1 MTTEGHPP
9 TLDTPGLDP
18 SPLADPPSPLLEGL
32 TDPQRDAVTHVDGPL
47 LVLAGPGS
55 GKTRVIT
62 HRVAFLVRECGVAPW
77 NVLAITFTNK
87 AAAEMRERLHGL
99 LTDRQAKALQVST
112 FHALCAKL
120 IRLYADRLG
129 LPPGY
134 SIYDTADQK
143 AAVKQALTDLE
154 INTKNFPPAQVL
166 SRISDAKNKLVGPDE
181 YARAASDFYAR
192 TVAKAY
198 TKYTD
203 ILQRNGALDFDDL
216 LMKTVELC
224 KHHPDV
230 LAELQQRYQYVL
242 VDEYQDTNHAQFM
255 IASAIAAAHKNIMA
269 TGDPDQS
276 IYGWRGADLNNIL
289 DFEAHYPDA
298 TLVRLEQNYRST
310 KAILHAADT
319 LIQNNTQRKHKS
331 LWTDNHPGEPIDVA
345 TLTDEHAEAQHV
357 VDTFRKRHEEDNV
370 PWAGMAVFYRIN
382 SLSRV
387 AEDAFRNAGIPYQIA
402 RGTAFYDR
410 KEIKDA
416 VGYLRAIANPSDE
429 VTLFRIINNPAR
441 GISKKTTDAL
451 QAYALAHNT
460 PMDALLADPTQVDAL
475 NPRAQTAVQRFNQLL
490 TAWRQIAGLSDTG
503 PDATNEVSLRA
514 FVERVLRESGLEA
527 HYRNDKADPDSER
540 LANLMEL
547 VSAAQ
552 QFEDELTL
560 DVAIDAIE
568 EQAIAQ
574 VDQEQEPPDH
584 NDPDHGNLSTDTAL
598 RPSSF
603 VLRPSPPPPPSD
615 LPPRLSLTDKLLA
628 FLERIAL
635 VADVDA
641 VESDAGAVTLM
652 TLHAAKG
659 LEFDTVALVGF
670 EDGLLPHDRANT
682 DPNELEEER
691 RLAFV
696 GITRAMRRLLITHAN
711 VRTVFGTA
719 SATIPSRFLKEL
731 PDDDD
736 TVRTHRL
743 DDHHDA
749 QADWERSDR
758 SGHAAFGRT
767 MSKRQLAAMRG
778 ESPNTGRAQRAAAQ
792 GQAAQYPPGTLVR
805 HPKFG
810 LGRVQQTAPMGA
822 QTRCLIEFNTAGR
835 KTLILQYA
843 RLEIVTDHDMAG
855 GNNDTVINDGP
866 TFVPDDGLPF

>member
-1 MTTEGHPP
+1 
-9 TLDTPGLDP
+9 
-18 SPLADPPSPLLEGL
+18 
-32 TDPQRDAVTHVDGPL
+32 VTHVDGPL

-77 NVLAITFTNK
+77 HVLAITFTNK
-87 AAAEMRERLHGL
+87 AAAEMRARLHGL
-99 LTDRQAKALQVST
+99 LSDKQAKALQVST

-120 IRLYADRLG
+120 IRVYADRLG

-166 SRISDAKNKLVGPDE
+166 GRISDAKNKLIGPED
-181 YARAASDFYAR
+181 YARHAHDFYAR

-198 TKYTD
+198 KKYAE
-203 ILQRNGALDFDDL
+203 ILLRNGALDFDDL
-216 LMKTVELC
+216 LMNMVTLC
-224 KHHPDV
+224 KQHPDV
-230 LAELQQRYQYVL
+230 LGELQERFRYVL

-255 IASAIAAAHKNIMA
+255 IASAIAAKHKNIMA

-319 LIQNNTQRKHKS
+319 LIQHNSKRKHKS

-345 TLTDEHAEAQHV
+345 ALRDEHAEADFV
-357 VDTFRKRHEEDNV
+357 VQRFRQRREQDGV

-387 AEDAFRNAGIPYQIA
+387 VEDAFRNAGIPYQIA

-416 VGYLRAIANPSDE
+416 VAYLRAIANPADE
-429 VTLFRIINNPAR
+429 VTLLRIINNPAR

-451 QAYALAHNT
+451 QAHALAHAVSI
-460 PMDALLADPTQVDAL
+460 DRLLADPSQVAAI
-475 NPRAQTAVQRFNQLL
+475 NPRAQAAVARFHATLDQ
-490 TAWRQIAGLSDTG
+490 WRRSAGLTSPPPPTDDG
-503 PDATNEVSLRA
+503 PAITEVSLRA

-527 HYRNDKADPDSER
+527 HHRNDKSDPDQER

-552 QFEDELTL
+552 QFEEELTL
-560 DVAIDAIE
+560 DVALDDLE
-568 EQAIAQ
+568 SVAIAEG
-574 VDQEQEPPDH
+574 DAPEDGAREP
-584 NDPDHGNLSTDTAL
+584 DPTAPLPL
-598 RPSSF
+598 R
-603 VLRPSPPPPPSD
+603 
-615 LPPRLSLTDKLLA
+615 DKLLT

-659 LEFDTVALVGF
+659 LEFDTVAVVGL

-696 GITRAMRRLLITHAN
+696 GITRAMRRLLLTHAHL
-711 VRTVFGTA
+711 RTVFGTT
-719 SATIPSRFLKEL
+719 SATIPSRFLNEL
-731 PDDDD
+731 PDDPD
-736 TVRTHRL
+736 TVREVTVESE
-743 DDHHDA
+743 DDA
-749 QADWERSDR
+749 EDR
-758 SGHAAFGRT
+758 PAFGRT
-767 MSKRQLAAMRG
+767 MGDRRLAAMRRRDG
-778 ESPNTGRAQRAAAQ
+778 PSTGRAQRSAATAAA
-792 GQAAQYPPGTLVR
+792 GQYPPGTLVR
-805 HPKFG
+805 HPQFG
-810 LGRVQQTAPMGA
+810 LGRIEQTAPMGA
-822 QTRCLIEFNTAGR
+822 QTRAVVAFNTHGR

-843 RLEIVTDHDMAG
+843 RLEIVNPDAAG
-855 GNNDTVINDGP
+855 GGAADDPTHDGP
-866 TFVPDDGLPF
+866 TFVPDEPPF

>member
-1 MTTEGHPP
+1 
-9 TLDTPGLDP
+9 
-18 SPLADPPSPLLEGL
+18 LE
-32 TDPQRDAVTHVDGPL
+32 AVTHIDGPAQ
-47 LVLAGPGS
+47 VLAGPGS

-62 HRVAFLVRECGVAPW
+62 RRVAHLIHRVGIAPW
-77 NVLAITFTNK
+77 NILAITFTNK

-166 SRISDAKNKLVGPDE
+166 GRISDAKNKLVGPDE

-255 IASAIAAAHKNIMA
+255 IASAIAAGHKNIMA

-319 LIQNNTQRKHKS
+319 LIQNNTQRKHKA
-331 LWTDNHPGEPIDVA
+331 LWTDNHPGEPIDIA

-357 VDTFRKRHEEDNV
+357 VDTFRKRHEEDGV

-387 AEDAFRNAGIPYQIA
+387 AEEAFRNAGVPYQIA

-416 VGYLRAIANPSDE
+416 VGYLRAIANPADE

-451 QAYALAHNT
+451 QAHALAHNT

-475 NPRAQTAVQRFNQLL
+475 NPRAQTAVERFNRQL
-490 TAWRQIAGLSDTG
+490 TSWRDVAGLSPSPPGGGREGVPTS
-503 PDATNEVSLRA
+503 NQEVSLRA
-514 FVERVLRESGLEA
+514 YVERILRESGLEA
-527 HYRNDKADPDSER
+527 HYRNDKADPDQER

-568 EQAIAQ
+568 EQAIAAEGEEAI
-574 VDQEQEPPDH
+574 DESEID
-584 NDPDHGNLSTDTAL
+584 A
-598 RPSSF
+598 
-603 VLRPSPPPPPSD
+603 PPPMP
-615 LPPRLSLTDKLLA
+615 LRDKLLA

-641 VESDAGAVTLM
+641 VQSDAGAVTLM

-682 DPNELEEER
+682 DPKELEEER

-719 SATIPSRFLKEL
+719 SATIPSRFLKEV
-731 PDDDD
+731 PDDED

-743 DDHHDA
+743 DIDSDPY
-749 QADWERSDR
+749 DDLGDR
-758 SGHAAFGRT
+758 SFGRT
-767 MSKRQLAAMRG
+767 MGARKLAAMRG

-805 HPKFG
+805 HPQFG
-810 LGRVQQTAPMGA
+810 LGRVQSTAPMGA
-822 QTRCLIEFNTAGR
+822 QTRCVIEFNTAGR

-843 RLEIVTDHDMAG
+843 RLEIVTDNDMQG
-855 GNNDTVINDGP
+855 GNNDSAIDDGP